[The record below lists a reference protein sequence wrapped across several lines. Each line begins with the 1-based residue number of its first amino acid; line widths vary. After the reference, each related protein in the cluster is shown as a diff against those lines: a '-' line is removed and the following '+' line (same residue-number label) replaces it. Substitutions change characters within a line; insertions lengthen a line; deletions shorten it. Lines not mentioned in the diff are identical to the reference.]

1 MKKTVILVLALLM
14 VLSIA
19 AVAAAAD
26 TVVYAGTQQY
36 LSLVPFLN
44 PKTYTAA
51 VFEPLGSFTTYGAD
65 FVGIMMESWEYDGD
79 RTYTVK
85 LYDNIHDSAGNPI
98 KAEDVVFCYAYEQV
112 GSSEQANVV
121 RSIESVT
128 ALDDLTVQFVWAVKP
143 VIGAFEHALSYV
155 NIVSKAAYEA
165 SGDGMATNPT
175 GTGPYVVDSW
185 TSGVT
190 MTLKKNDNYWATSD
204 QVKLPRQQQPVDTI
218 VINTISETSQ
228 LTMALQT
235 DTIDMTADM
244 ATQDVPNFEEGGA
257 YASKYTVEKTLATAP
272 KSLLVNHSPNAKTSD
287 PNLRMAIMTMID
299 QELIAWMVNGGSN
312 VAAYGFGSPMNP
324 DYDEEAFKSYVPAHD
339 VNKAKEYLKKSAY
352 PNGCE
357 INLIF
362 IDGGMANDIAELIQ
376 GQLAEIGI
384 KVNIKGSIFPNWL
397 AAKNDE
403 TAWDL
408 NLSEL
413 SGFYVTD
420 LWESAFIKQNETFAT
435 EEELAELKPLVEAA
449 LGVETHSQ
457 ETVNAAQKYIT
468 ENVFVVPLLVEEKYN
483 VYDSAL
489 IDGIAYTGEGAVCVQ
504 GFSYK

>member
-1 MKKTVILVLALLM
+1 MKKTVFFVLAMLM
-14 VLSIA
+14 VLTIA
-19 AVAAAAD
+19 AAAAAAD

-65 FVGIMMESWEYDGD
+65 FQGIMMESWEYDGD

-85 LYDNIHDSAGNPI
+85 LYDNIHDSAGNAI
-98 KAEDVVFCYAYEQV
+98 TAEDVVFCYAYEQV
-112 GSSEQANVV
+112 GSSEQANVI
-121 RSIESVT
+121 RAIESVT
-128 ALDDLTVQFVWAVKP
+128 AVDDLTVQFVWAAKP

-155 NIVSKAAYEA
+155 NIVDKDAYEA
-165 SGDGMATNPT
+165 SGDGMATAPI
-175 GTGPYVVDSW
+175 GTGPYKVDSW

-190 MTLKKNDNYWATSD
+190 MTLVKNENYWASGD

-235 DTIDMTADM
+235 ETIDMTADM
-244 ATQDVPNFEEGGA
+244 ATQDVPNFEEGGK
-257 YASKYTVEKTLATAP
+257 YADKYTVEKTLATAP
-272 KSLLVNHSPNAKTSD
+272 KSLLVNHSPAAKTSD

-324 DYDEEAFKSYVPAHD
+324 DSDEEAFKSYLPAHD
-339 VNKAKEYLKKSAY
+339 VNKAKEYLKNSAY

-362 IDGGMANDIAELIQ
+362 IDGGMANDIAEMIQ

-420 LWESAFIKQNETFAT
+420 LWESAFVKQNEVFAT
-435 EEELAELKPLVEAA
+435 EEELAELQPLVLEA
-449 LGVETHSQ
+449 LSVEGHSQ
-457 ETVNAAQKYIT
+457 ETVNAAQKFIT
-468 ENVFVVPLLVEEKYN
+468 ENVYVIPLLVEEKYN

-504 GFSYK
+504 GFSFK

>member
-1 MKKTVILVLALLM
+1 MKKFVFFVLAMLM
-14 VLSIA
+14 VMSV
-19 AVAAAAD
+19 AVSAIAAD

-65 FVGIMMESWEYDGD
+65 FQGIMMESWEYDGD

-85 LYDNIHDSAGNPI
+85 LYDNVHDSAGNAI
-98 KAEDVVFCYAYEQV
+98 TAEDVVFCYAYEQV
-112 GSSEQANVV
+112 GSSEQANVI
-121 RSIESVT
+121 RAIESVT
-128 ALDDLTVQFVWAVKP
+128 AIDDLTVQFVWAAKP

-155 NIVSKAAYEA
+155 NIVDKDAYEA
-165 SGDGMATNPT
+165 SGDGMATAPI
-175 GTGPYVVDSW
+175 GTGPYKVDSW

-190 MTLKKNDNYWATSD
+190 MTLSKNENYWASGD

-235 DTIDMTADM
+235 ETIDMTADM
-244 ATQDVPNFEEGGA
+244 ATQDVPNFEAGGK
-257 YASKYTVEKTLATAP
+257 YADKYTVEKTLATAP
-272 KSLLVNHSPNAKTSD
+272 KSLLVNHSPAAKTSD

-324 DYDEEAFKSYVPAHD
+324 DYDEETFKSYLPAHD
-339 VNKAKEYLKKSAY
+339 VNKAKEYLKNSAY

-362 IDGGMANDIAELIQ
+362 IDGGMANDIAEMIQ

-420 LWESAFIKQNETFAT
+420 LWESAFVKQNEVFAT
-435 EEELAELKPLVEAA
+435 EEELAELQPLVLEA
-449 LGVETHSQ
+449 LSVEGHSQ
-457 ETVNAAQKYIT
+457 ETVNAAQKFIT
-468 ENVFVVPLLVEEKYN
+468 ENVYVIPLLVEEKYN

-504 GFSYK
+504 GFSFK